1 MSLVSMR
8 HALGMTRKGNIWD
21 QRVTTEDIV
30 KYLEADISRPRCR
43 DLRSSSNPARQPQ
56 VKPRSPVA
64 QRTGNMKPNTEML
77 EKTLLPWP
85 SLPNLLERKNR
96 VESCKP
102 QAVNSVTDEAKVTDK
117 SFQRYTNMVDVNAK
131 FGHSDA
137 KIDAKRGSPIRM
149 SRSNSLPTVAAPAR
163 PSTSPAQFGKTQSE
177 PVRPESPPGQF
188 GKSQSEPCKALTKPK
203 KVRRLTN
210 IFDEMC
216 AKELLHS
223 HSLDLDKLRL
233 YFKGSKLQPG
243 QINLKHAETHWT
255 FLHHFA
261 LQGDLDLVKWGLDAG
276 AESTAKNAMGKT
288 PLHLAVEN
296 KQLGAAIALLKA
308 GADPNAKTL
317 SGYTCLHLAV
327 LNGSSDLVCALFEHS
342 KKPLD
347 VYEDSAHGTA
357 LDLAR
362 DPAIREALEQYS
374 PEK

>member
-1 MSLVSMR
+1 MR
-8 HALGMTRKGNIWD
+8 HALGLNQTCKGKSWD

-30 KYLEADISRPRCR
+30 KYLEVDVSRRRCR
-43 DLRSSSNPARQPQ
+43 DLRSSSNPSRQPQ

-64 QRTGNMKPNTEML
+64 QRTGKMMSNTEML

-85 SLPNLLERKNR
+85 SLPNLLERKIPA
-96 VESCKP
+96 ESCKP
-102 QAVNSVTDEAKVTDK
+102 QAMNLVTDDAEGTDK
-117 SFQRYTNMVDVNAK
+117 SFQLYMNMVDVNAK
-131 FGHSDA
+131 FGHSPPS
-137 KIDAKRGSPIRM
+137 AKRNSPARM
-149 SRSNSLPTVAAPAR
+149 SRSNSLPTVAPPAR
-163 PSTSPAQFGKTQSE
+163 PSSSSVQFGKTHSE
-177 PVRPESPPGQF
+177 PVRPVSPPVQF
-188 GKSQSEPCKALTKPK
+188 GKSQSEPCKPRTKPK
-203 KVRRLTN
+203 KVQRLTN

-223 HSLDLDKLRL
+223 NSLDLDKLRL

-243 QINLKHAETHWT
+243 QIDLKHAETHWT

-261 LQGDLDLVKWGLDAG
+261 HQGDVDLIKWGLAAG
-276 AESTAKNAMGKT
+276 ADSTAKNAMGKT

-296 KQLGAAIALLKA
+296 KQLDAAIALLKA

-317 SGYTCLHLAV
+317 SGFTCLHLAV
-327 LNGSSDLVCALFEHS
+327 LNSNSDLICALFEHS

-347 VYEDSAHGTA
+347 VHEDSAHGTA

-374 PEK
+374 SVPGK